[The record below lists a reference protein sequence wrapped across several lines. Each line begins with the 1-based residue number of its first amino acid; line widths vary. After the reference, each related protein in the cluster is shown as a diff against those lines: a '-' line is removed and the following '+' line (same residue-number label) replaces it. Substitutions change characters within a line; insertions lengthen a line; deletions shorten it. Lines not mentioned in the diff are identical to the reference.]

1 MTNESDTVDWEFVLE
16 KIENGAVPQGFC
28 SRRCSDMPDTPAMIE
43 RKARTDSAFAARLKD
58 AKQLGAIAMLAE
70 CKQIADNPSMRADQK
85 KIAIDVRMKLA
96 AIFHP
101 SECREVSK
109 TETVTTVRNQ
119 TPRDAYIEDCVE
131 MLGYTPAMA
140 AAEYD
145 ARAGATMQ

>member
-1 MTNESDTVDWEFVLE
+1 MTIESDTVDWDFVLE
-16 KIENGAVPQGFC
+16 KIENGAVPQEFC
-28 SRRCSDMPDTPAMIE
+28 SGYYADMPDTPAMIE

-70 CKQIADNPSMRADQK
+70 CKQIADDQSMRADQK

-96 AIFHP
+96 AIWNP
-101 SECREVSK
+101 NDCREVSK

-119 TPRDAYIEDCVE
+119 TPRDAYIADCVS
-131 MLGYTPAMA
+131 MLGLSPAQA